1 MDQCYEVARYN
12 THSKNV
18 LDMQDQKQL
27 WIKMHE
33 ATIGYDQ
40 LGFRTKGLSHPAFQH
55 HEKKTAKCMTYLR
68 RHLIRLAF

>member
-1 MDQCYEVARYN
+1 
-12 THSKNV
+12 
-18 LDMQDQKQL
+18 MQEQKEL

-55 HEKKTAKCMTYLR
+55 HEHKTAKCMTYLQR
-68 RHLIRLAF
+68 ASDPIGVVTGIWRLWEAPLH